1 MSVGSVTNIVIN
13 INGLPMKYF
22 TPDVLN
28 QPSEKTLRLIK
39 HIAHTYR
46 VVKMANNT
54 AVSYCL
60 N

>member
-1 MSVGSVTNIVIN
+1 
-13 INGLPMKYF
+13 MKYF